1 MVQTYNAICRYA
13 CFVWALDS
21 AVEGLLDELDE
32 DWKKKYFKFHHH
44 GGIRNHEILK
54 SSIWYKK
61 KYFFVGKLAFCK
73 EYNYSTTS
81 CLRFKEE
88 YVLYNW

>member
-32 DWKKKYFKFHHH
+32 VWKKKYGTLNFIIMEVSETMRYQNVRCDLRKNIFL
-44 GGIRNHEILK
+44 LK
-54 SSIWYKK
+54 
-61 KYFFVGKLAFCK
+61 KLAFCK
-73 EYNYSTTS
+73 EYYYSTIS

-88 YVLYNW
+88 DV

>member
-1 MVQTYNAICRYA
+1 MVQTYNAICIYA

-32 DWKKKYFKFHHH
+32 VWKKKYFKFHHH
-44 GGIRNHEILK
+44 GGIRNHEISK
-54 SSIWYKK
+54 CSIWFKK
-61 KYFFVGKLAFCK
+61 KYFFVEKLAFCK
-73 EYNYSTTS
+73 EYYYSTIS

-88 YVLYNW
+88 DV